1 MSKKIDPLDLYSE
14 ITDKMPPDVQDLC
27 NRAANVYE
35 RCRRYSGRMIHD
47 VNCFAGAL
55 LNGVHN
61 LAGIWDIDLEGRD
74 DAAKIEELRREF
86 KASLE
91 EWLNDGLKKLGG
103 DLP

>member
-1 MSKKIDPLDLYSE
+1 MADIRAD

-27 NRAANVYE
+27 RRAANVYE
-35 RCRRYSGRMIHD
+35 RCRRYSGRLIHD

-61 LAGIWDIDLEGRD
+61 LAGIWDIDTAGRD
-74 DAAKIEELRREF
+74 DAAEIEELRRDF

-91 EWLNDGLKKLGG
+91 RWLGDGLKKLGG

>member
-1 MSKKIDPLDLYSE
+1 MADIRAD

-27 NRAANVYE
+27 RRAANVYE
-35 RCRRYSGRMIHD
+35 RCRRYSGRLIHD

-61 LAGIWDIDLEGRD
+61 LAGIWDIDAAGRD
-74 DAAKIEELRREF
+74 DAAEIEELRRDF

-91 EWLNDGLKKLGG
+91 RWLGDGLKKLGG

>member
-1 MSKKIDPLDLYSE
+1 MADIRAD

-27 NRAANVYE
+27 RRAANVYE
-35 RCRRYSGRMIHD
+35 RCRRYSGRLIHD

-61 LAGIWDIDLEGRD
+61 LAGIWDIDTAGRD
-74 DAAKIEELRREF
+74 DAAEIEELRRDF
-86 KASLE
+86 KASLDR
-91 EWLNDGLKKLGG
+91 WLGDGLKKLGG

>member
-1 MSKKIDPLDLYSE
+1 MPDLYSE
-14 ITDKMPPDVQDLC
+14 ITDKMPQDAQDLC
-27 NRAANVYE
+27 RRAANVYE
-35 RCRRYSGRMIHD
+35 RCRRYSGRLIHD

-61 LAGIWDIDLEGRD
+61 LAGIWDIDTAGRD

-91 EWLNDGLKKLGG
+91 EWLNDGLKKLGK